1 MENHDTRD
9 CNCRDSRHDHDYD
22 LEYRNRSTSSCCH
35 HSCSCCCSCGHGC
48 GCRSNNSHC
57 NRNRCRRDLCDD
69 DFRIRLAGLSDGL
82 NYRLHQLLWCDAAIS
97 LDNGD
102 FIVGKIIFVGSNFVE
117 MLLPV
122 EEPIEEDIEDE
133 SLLDEDLEENEPI
146 MEFEERE
153 HSIGR
158 TLIFSI
164 AKIVTVESDCPC
176 NPA

>member
-1 MENHDTRD
+1 MKNHDDKD
-9 CNCRDSRHDHDYD
+9 CNCRQDHDYD
-22 LEYRNRSTSSCCH
+22 LEYRNRSTSSCCQS
-35 HSCSCCCSCGHGC
+35 SCNCCCSCSSYYDNGRCHRNC
-48 GCRSNNSHC
+48 CRKK
-57 NRNRCRRDLCDD
+57 LCDD

-122 EEPIEEDIEDE
+122 EEPVEDE
-133 SLLDEDLEENEPI
+133 FEDDFEELHEI
-146 MEFEERE
+146 EQGSWYLRLATEFEERE

-176 NPA
+176 TPA

>member
-1 MENHDTRD
+1 MKNHDDKD
-9 CNCRDSRHDHDYD
+9 CNCRQDHDYD
-22 LEYRNRSTSSCCH
+22 LEYRNRSTSSCCQS
-35 HSCSCCCSCGHGC
+35 SCNCCCSCSSYYDNGRCHRNC
-48 GCRSNNSHC
+48 CRKK
-57 NRNRCRRDLCDD
+57 LCDD

-97 LDNGD
+97 LVNGD

-122 EEPIEEDIEDE
+122 ENGEPVEDE
-133 SLLDEDLEENEPI
+133 CEEENEPST
-146 MEFEERE
+146 EFEERE

-164 AKIVTVESDCPC
+164 DKIVTMESDCPC
-176 NPA
+176 TPA